1 MSGEL
6 PSGFSEMQSL
16 EVFHLRD
23 GLYLVAAKG
32 SLPASNASLLDNIE
46 KETVRRLSS
55 IQFDKRIPS
64 EMAKAFSKEEWRALD
79 GLLQKG
85 LVQLFF
91 GSKYSKEGVYKISDL
106 AFQQSRG
113 PYQPSTAQHPP
124 QQAPSKP
131 QPSQPASSPPSKPS
145 TQNASPQPSSKS
157 PPPISSPE
165 HLEKFGYMVLD
176 TEGEA
181 RNFASAHPD
190 RIKSGEVKGVR
201 AFDKK
206 FYFVRD
212 SFLSLYEKKIPAALG
227 KGEKTAEEVSD
238 ELGISAEGGRALL
251 LHLCESGELLEK
263 HRGKFARA

>member
-1 MSGEL
+1 MAGDL
-6 PSGFSEMQSL
+6 PAGFSEMQSL
-16 EVFHLRD
+16 EAFHLRD

-32 SLPASNASLLDNIE
+32 SLPASNSPQLDSIE
-46 KETVRRLSS
+46 KEVIRRLSS

-64 EMAKAFSKEEWRALD
+64 EMAKIFGKEEGRALD
-79 GLLQKG
+79 GLVKKG
-85 LVQLFF
+85 MVQLFF
-91 GSKYSKEGVYKISDL
+91 GSKYSKEGVYKISDF
-106 AFQQSRG
+106 AFQQSRE
-113 PYQPSTAQHPP
+113 PYPPAPRQHPLP
-124 QQAPSKP
+124 QTPSKP
-131 QPSQPASSPPSKPS
+131 QPSSSQPSKAS
-145 TQNASPQPSSKS
+145 NQNAAFQPSAAS

-206 FYFVRD
+206 FYFVRN
-212 SFLSLYEKKIPAALG
+212 SFLSLYEKKIPSSLG

-238 ELGISAEGGRALL
+238 ELGLSVEGGRALL